1 MVQAM
6 SLFNQLL
13 RRFPSLE
20 SAALVT
26 DSLRQICNGPACCL
40 GGLIHLGI
48 GGAPHKYRR
57 RRMPI
62 SVGPLECTKIC
73 SIRLSGGSARK
84 RDWVRVGRS
93 CVSKQILMRGRAGI
107 RWSGR

>member
-13 RRFPSLE
+13 RHFPNRE
-20 SAALVT
+20 FAALVT

-48 GGAPHKYRR
+48 GVAPHKYRR
-57 RRMPI
+57 RCMPI
-62 SVGPLECTKIC
+62 SVGPLECTK
-73 SIRLSGGSARK
+73 
-84 RDWVRVGRS
+84 
-93 CVSKQILMRGRAGI
+93 
-107 RWSGR
+107 SGRRAQVAERIGAFAFHLIVRR